1 MGRMLVALAAKDS
14 RFAVTAALDRPESGL
29 IGADIGTI
37 AGIGEIGV
45 LITQK
50 NTDFDVIID
59 FSSPFG
65 AEMAIDLAL
74 KNNAPIVCGTTGL
87 DEALLR
93 KLNEASAQIGVFF
106 AKNFSRGI
114 ALCTEIAKQ
123 MARAIPEADVEIIE
137 SHHRNKADAPS
148 GTALDLARGLCETR
162 CLDFERD
169 IIYCREG
176 HTGVRP
182 KGRIGISAVRGGG
195 IVGEHRIIFAMPFET
210 LVIEH
215 SAISRELFAA
225 GALDAAEFIFGKIG
239 FYQMKDL
246 LNQK

>member
-1 MGRMLVALAAKDS
+1 MGRMLVALAANDS
-14 RFAVTAALDRPESGL
+14 RFAVAAALDRPECGL
-29 IGADIGTI
+29 IGTDVGVI

-45 LITQK
+45 PVTQ
-50 NTDFDVIID
+50 TSTEFDVIID
-59 FSSPFG
+59 FSSPYG
-65 AEMAIDLAL
+65 TEMAIDLAL
-74 KNNAPIVCGTTGL
+74 DTKASIVCGTTGL
-87 DEALLR
+87 DDALLR
-93 KLNEASAQIGVFF
+93 KLNDASAQIGVFF

-123 MARAIPEADVEIIE
+123 MARAIPEADIEIIE

-162 CLDFERD
+162 GLDFGRD

-182 KGRIGISAVRGGG
+182 KDRIGINAVRGGG

-210 LVIEH
+210 LTIEH
-215 SAISRELFAA
+215 SAISREVFAA
-225 GALDAAEFIFGKIG
+225 GALDASEFIFGKIG